1 MIVKLT
7 KQHRT
12 DTVLAK
18 KKYYYHDA
26 VMQKINKKITTR
38 LKKNKTLKTERGDLY
53 RILKKTRDM

>member
-53 RILKKTRDM
+53 RIL